1 MLPLARYRFHW
12 RVSAPIHLPAYAG
25 SMLRGAFGHALRR
38 LACMTRQADC
48 AACPLLHTCPYP
60 GIFAPPPVEH
70 SLQRFSQMPA
80 PYVIE
85 PPAWGERTLEVGEA
99 LYRLQAPPTK
109 LLVIRDPRE
118 IPPLEASL
126 REAFG
131 SRVHV
136 AGSQK
141 GFLEVV
147 PRGIHKGLALLWLA
161 DALGIPRGQVLALG
175 DGDNDAEM
183 LASVPLGV
191 AVPQGS
197 LRARAGAAFTAPEGE
212 DPVVWAV
219 RRFALEGRGFP
230 SP

>member
-99 LYRLQAPPTK
+99 LDFGVVLCGRGLRELPLVTLALRPALQA
-109 LLVIRDPRE
+109 
-118 IPPLEASL
+118 
-126 REAFG
+126 G
-131 SRVHV
+131 V
-136 AGSQK
+136 A
-141 GFLEVV
+141 
-147 PRGIHKGLALLWLA
+147 
-161 DALGIPRGQVLALG
+161 ALGVP
-175 DGDNDAEM
+175 DAARHPIRRLYED
-183 LASVPLGV
+183 LRRRAASRC
-191 AVPQGS
+191 S
-197 LRARAGAAFTAPEGE
+197 WRMRRSWAACAS
-212 DPVVWAV
+212 A
-219 RRFALEGRGFP
+219 
-230 SP
+230 